1 MATSASRPRQEQ
13 RSARPRQREP
23 RPHAS
28 ANALRAWSER
38 QLDAY
43 LIARDTLRRIRTMAS
58 LAAPP
63 DQGANPPAARA

>member
-1 MATSASRPRQEQ
+1 MAASPSRPRQET
-13 RSARPRQREP
+13 RSARPRQSEL
-23 RPHAS
+23 RPHGS
-28 ANALRAWSER
+28 ATALRTWSQR

-63 DQGANPPAARA
+63 DQGANPPVARA